1 MCLKEKPEEMEV
13 DSEAA
18 WGGNQE
24 FFLGCSTLKMP
35 IRHTGG
41 NVKYGGGYTHRELR
55 ERF

>member
-13 DSEAA
+13 DSEVV

-24 FFLGCSTLKMP
+24 FFSGCSKLKMP

-41 NVKYGGGYTHRELR
+41 NVKYGGRYTH
-55 ERF
+55 